1 MKLQDLQETLT
12 QSMGQATIQVF
23 STMLGAEVQVVET
36 LVEKGMPEST
46 DGLVSFIGLAGT
58 WAGTGSL
65 SCSKILGCRICSQM
79 LMTET
84 ATIDEDVLD
93 AVAEV
98 TNMVIG
104 SVKTDLETVLGPL
117 GLSIPTVVFG
127 RNFTTKSAGST
138 DWTVVR
144 FRWEEEI
151 LSVKMCLAPSEKI
164 SHVIPHSLG
173 QTCIVDV

>member
-1 MKLQDLQETLT
+1 MNLKETLID
-12 QSMGQATIQVF
+12 SMSQATSQVF
-23 STMLGAEVQVVET
+23 STMLGLEVEKIESA
-36 LVEKGMPEST
+36 VEKGMPEAT

-65 SCSKILGCRICSQM
+65 ACSKDLGCRICSQM

-84 ATIDEDVLD
+84 SSIDEDVLD
-93 AVAEV
+93 CVAEI

-104 SVKTDLETVLGPL
+104 SVKTDLEAIVGPL

-138 DWTVVR
+138 DWIVVR
-144 FRWEEEI
+144 FRCGGEI
-151 LSVKMCLAPSEKI
+151 MSVKMCLAPSEKV
-164 SHVIPHSLG
+164 SHVVPHSLG
-173 QTCIVDV
+173 QTCAVDG